1 MTATTKQLAVEQ
13 WKSYFDAFTREH
25 LRPEA
30 AGIATIQAVSPQ
42 IGDQTLAENVRLLGI
57 SYDPHG
63 KTLDVMIEGDDHLV
77 FRPSEVWVLE
87 GDREDRIATFEL
99 VRPDGI
105 KEILHV
111 QGGGPIERAR
121 AAGGMR

>member
-1 MTATTKQLAVEQ
+1 MTATTKQLKVEE

-30 AGIATIQAVSPQ
+30 TGIATIQAVSPE
-42 IGDQTLAENVRLLGI
+42 IGDQTLAENARLLGI

-63 KTLDVMIEGDDHLV
+63 KTLDVLLEGEDHMV

-87 GDREDRIATFEL
+87 GDREDCIATFEL
-99 VRPDGI
+99 VRDDGV
-105 KEILHV
+105 KEILQV